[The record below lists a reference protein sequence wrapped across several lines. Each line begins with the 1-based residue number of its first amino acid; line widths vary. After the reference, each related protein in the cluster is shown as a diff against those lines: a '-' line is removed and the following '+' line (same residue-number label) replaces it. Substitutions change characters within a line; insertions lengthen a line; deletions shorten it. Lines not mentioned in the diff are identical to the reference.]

1 LIQLTQIG
9 ILVPPPVG
17 PAYPSP
23 AAWRFTGPSGFI
35 QMPSSHRDIFI
46 PEDRILAVAPG
57 PEGTQVVVE
66 GWAASQTLVVTE
78 SPDQIA
84 RLVHRA
90 RNPV

>member
-1 LIQLTQIG
+1 MGT
-9 ILVPPPVG
+9 
-17 PAYPSP
+17 AYPPP
-23 AAWRFTGPSGFI
+23 AAWRFKGPSGDTHL
-35 QMPSSHRDIFI
+35 PSSHRDISI